1 MAKQQF
7 QAESKRLLDMMI
19 NSIYTHKEIFL
30 RELISNAS
38 DAIDKRHFQSLTD
51 SSLVPENGYEIR
63 LTTDPDNR
71 TLTISD
77 NGIGMTKEELENN
90 LGVIAQSGSLAFKQE
105 NQSEDTDIIGQFG
118 VGFYASFMVASNV
131 KVISKACGE
140 TQAYVWES
148 DGADGYTIEPGEKDS
163 YGTDIILTIKQDPEG
178 EKEDSY
184 DAFLETYRL
193 SSLVRKYSDY
203 IRYPIKML
211 MPHSHTKPKPED
223 APEDYQP
230 EYETVYEDDTLNSM
244 IPLWK
249 KDKKDITEEEYTSF
263 YRGKFMDYMKPA
275 HIIHSH
281 SEGLTA
287 SYHALLFIPS
297 QPPYD
302 YYSKDYAKGLQ
313 LYASGVLIMDKCADL
328 LPDYFGFVR
337 GLVDSSDLSLNIS
350 REMLQH
356 DRQLK
361 AIAISLEKK
370 IKSELLKLQKDD
382 REKYEQFWT
391 SFGYSIKAGAY
402 ANYGADKEKLRD
414 LMMFYSAKEKKMITL
429 KEYREAMP
437 ENQEEIYYASG
448 ANIDLLD
455 KLPQAEMV
463 RKHDFDIL
471 YLTADIDEFIIT
483 QLAEQDEK
491 KFRSITA
498 GDLNLSSEEE
508 KKEAEKKST
517 ANRPMFD
524 LMKESLDGKVKDV
537 RVSSRLVNDPVCLT
551 SEGSLSI
558 EMERVLNNV
567 QNNSGS
573 HVSAEKILEINAS
586 HPIFDTLCKLY
597 ADDQD
602 KLKDY
607 TALLYNQALLI
618 AGIPIDDPAA
628 FSNAVCNLM
637 TK

>member
-7 QAESKRLLDMMI
+7 KAESKRLLDMMI

-38 DAIDKRHFQSLTD
+38 DAIDKRHFRSLTD
-51 SSLVPENGYEIR
+51 ASLVPENGYEIR
-63 LTTDPDNR
+63 LTADKDAR

-77 NGIGMTKEELENN
+77 NGIGMTRDELENN

-118 VGFYASFMVASNV
+118 VGFYASFMVASHV
-131 KVISKACGE
+131 QVISKACGE
-140 TQAYVWES
+140 TQAYMWES
-148 DGADGYTIEPGEKDS
+148 DGADGFTIEPCDKADC
-163 YGTDIILTIKQDPEG
+163 GTDIILTIKPNAEG
-178 EKEDSY
+178 ENAETY
-184 DAFLETYRL
+184 DEFLETYRL

-203 IRYPIKML
+203 IRYPIRML
-211 MPHSHTKPKPED
+211 TPHSRPLPKPED
-223 APEDYQP
+223 APEDYQTQ
-230 EYETVYEDDTLNSM
+230 YETVMEDDTLNSM
-244 IPLWK
+244 VPLWK
-249 KDKKDITEEEYTSF
+249 KDKKDITEDDYAEF

-275 HIIHSH
+275 RVIHSR

-287 SYHALLFIPS
+287 SYTALLFIPS
-297 QPPYD
+297 QAPYD
-302 YYSKDYAKGLQ
+302 YYSKDFTKGLQ

-370 IKSELLKLQKDD
+370 IKSELLKMQKDD
-382 REKYEQFWT
+382 REAYENFWK
-391 SFGYSIKAGAY
+391 SFGYSIKVGAY

-414 LMMFYSAKEKKMITL
+414 LMLFYSAKEKKMVTL

-437 ENQEEIYYASG
+437 EGQEEIYYAAGSS
-448 ANIDLLD
+448 IDTLD

-463 RKHDFDIL
+463 RKHDYDIL
-471 YLTADIDEFIIT
+471 YLTADIDEFVIS
-483 QLAEQDEK
+483 LLESQDEK

-508 KKEAEKKST
+508 KKEAEEKST
-517 ANRPMFD
+517 ANRAMFD
-524 LMKESLDGKVKDV
+524 LMKDALDGKVKDV
-537 RVSSRLVNDPVCLT
+537 RVSSHLVSNPVCLT
-551 SEGSLSI
+551 SDGSLSI
-558 EMERVLNNV
+558 EMERVLNAVPNGHGQV
-567 QNNSGS
+567 N
-573 HVSAEKILEINAS
+573 AEKILEINGS

-597 ADDQD
+597 AENPD
-602 KLKDY
+602 KLKTY
-607 TALLYNQALLI
+607 ASLLYNQALLI
-618 AGIPIDDPAA
+618 AGLPIADPAA
-628 FSNAVCNLM
+628 FTNSICELM
-637 TK
+637 SE